1 MKVGLSGRGIITLG
15 TKGRGRPWGVALGF
29 DFAAEHEGGIARLRE
44 KFGINASLVGV
55 GARTITRLPAKF
67 GYHEATAV
75 SLIGIDNNWE
85 DYANDSC
92 YTQFMRQRCTEG
104 ESLACIPV
112 CGTWSDSGFLAAI
125 LRNKTN
131 FPQELYQAFLRHDIV
146 IWQVG
151 RRGPFDG
158 SGLCIGIR
166 SLIPEY
172 VAHLWWTADVNR
184 IRLQAAADQTGIAQ
198 RLQTAGRKWF
208 ALSPKWSQELVSIYR
223 GQVKTQHP
231 VVFYLNPQGQDRYN
245 SGWFTVEE
253 LDQWADGTGPVVKAE
268 PELQA
273 A

>member
-1 MKVGLSGRGIITLG
+1 MKVGLNGRGIITLG
-15 TKGRGRPWGVALGF
+15 TRGRGRPWGVALGF
-29 DFAAEHEGGIARLRE
+29 DFAAEHEGGIAQLRG
-44 KFGINASLVGV
+44 KFGIDASLIGV

-67 GYHEATAV
+67 GYHEAPAV

-85 DYANDSC
+85 DHANDSR

-104 ESLACIPV
+104 ESLARIPV
-112 CGTWSDSGFLAAI
+112 CGTWSNIGFLAAI
-125 LRNKTN
+125 LRNKTD

-166 SLIPEY
+166 SLLPES
-172 VAHLWWTADVNR
+172 VARLWWTGDVNR
-184 IRLQAAADQTGIAQ
+184 ICLQGAADQTGIAE
-198 RLQTAGRKWF
+198 RLRTAGRGWF

-223 GQVKTQHP
+223 GQVKTRYP
-231 VVFYLNPQGQDRYN
+231 VVFYLNPHEQHRYN

-253 LDQWADGTGPVVKAE
+253 LDQWAEGTGPVMKVA